1 MYTLVIQP
9 SPAEACRVAFEEE
22 APMMSLCLDCLGT
35 ICTAVSGAGG
45 SWSLMGKI
53 MAMGMTGASQTF
65 FFNIGPETSG
75 KSAAFLEAHPS
86 APQLR
91 RCPFFNSKGHI
102 TQSSSLNHLQHGIW
116 WS

>member
-53 MAMGMTGASQTF
+53 MAMGMTGMCLEHLKLCC
-65 FFNIGPETSG
+65 FNIGPETSG
-75 KSAAFLEAHPS
+75 ESAAFLEAHPS

-102 TQSSSLNHLQHGIW
+102 T
-116 WS
+116 